1 MEFKVK
7 NLSEKENAKRLPIS
21 SMARTTLSAGLL
33 LRLGINTSQSLMSD
47 LFSVKR
53 PDLKSALI
61 SKKNVTATVDTLK
74 NLRGAAMKFG
84 QLLSL
89 DETVILSP
97 DLAVIF
103 AQLQSSGYSMTPSQ
117 LKKVLNHNWG
127 DDWLKDFKYF
137 DVRPFAA
144 ASIGQVHKATLKSG
158 EVVAIKVQF
167 PGVKQS
173 IDSDLATL
181 KFIMKTS
188 GMLPENFPLEHYLS
202 QCGDLLKRETNYE
215 LEAENINLFSGFLNG
230 SKVIHVPK
238 VYNKLSTDQTLT
250 MSFLEGREISN
261 IMEFDQSARDEISL
275 NLIELLFNEIFNFKM
290 VQTDPNLANFLL
302 TRGGK
307 SICILDFGACCRV
320 SEDTYRLYKELLSV
334 ALSLDLNC
342 IKSFLQE
349 KYFIPQETSMAGT
362 KFLENIISVTI
373 NELSK
378 DETFDFQKSKVFQ
391 LIVQEN
397 LNLYFDLIP
406 SSVLGSDF
414 IFTQRKI
421 FGLILFFRSIGTKLP
436 LLKIL
441 KHQANLLEL

>member
-1 MEFKVK
+1 MK

-97 DLAVIF
+97 DLAAIF

-127 DDWLKDFKYF
+127 DDWLKHFKYF

-250 MSFLEGREISN
+250 MSFLEGRELSN
-261 IMEFDQSARDEISL
+261 ITEFDQSARDEISL

-349 KYFIPQETSMAGT
+349 KNFIPQETSMAGT

-414 IFTQRKI
+414 IFIQRKI

>member
-1 MEFKVK
+1 
-7 NLSEKENAKRLPIS
+7 
-21 SMARTTLSAGLL
+21 MARTTLSAGLL

-97 DLAVIF
+97 DLAAIF

-250 MSFLEGREISN
+250 MSFLEGRELSN

-349 KYFIPQETSMAGT
+349 KNFIPQETSMAGT

-397 LNLYFDLIP
+397 LNLYFDLMP

-414 IFTQRKI
+414 IFIQRKI

-441 KHQANLLEL
+441 KHQAKLLEL

>member
-1 MEFKVK
+1 
-7 NLSEKENAKRLPIS
+7 
-21 SMARTTLSAGLL
+21 MARTTLSAGLL

-53 PDLKSALI
+53 PALKSALI

-97 DLAVIF
+97 DLAAIF

-127 DDWLKDFKYF
+127 DDWLKHFKYF

-215 LEAENINLFSGFLNG
+215 LEAENINLFSVFLKG

-250 MSFLEGREISN
+250 MSFLEGRELSN

-307 SICILDFGACCRV
+307 SICILDFGACCRL
-320 SEDTYRLYKELLSV
+320 SEDTHRLFKELLSV

-349 KYFIPQETSMAGT
+349 KNFIPQETSMAGT

-414 IFTQRKI
+414 IFIQRKI

>member
-1 MEFKVK
+1 MK

-97 DLAVIF
+97 DLAAIF

-127 DDWLKDFKYF
+127 DDWLKHFKYF

-250 MSFLEGREISN
+250 MSFLEGRELSN

-320 SEDTYRLYKELLSV
+320 SEDTHRLYKELLSV
-334 ALSLDLNC
+334 ALSLDLNS

-349 KYFIPQETSMAGT
+349 KNFIPQETSMAGT

-414 IFTQRKI
+414 IFIQRKI

>member
-1 MEFKVK
+1 MK

-53 PDLKSALI
+53 PNLKSALI

-97 DLAVIF
+97 DLAAIF

-127 DDWLKDFKYF
+127 DDWLKHFKYF

-215 LEAENINLFSGFLNG
+215 LEAENINLFSAFLNG

-250 MSFLEGREISN
+250 MSFLEGRELSN
-261 IMEFDQSARDEISL
+261 IMEFDQSVRDEISL

-320 SEDTYRLYKELLSV
+320 SEDTHRLYKELLSV

-349 KYFIPQETSMAGT
+349 KNFIPQETSMAGT

-414 IFTQRKI
+414 IFIQRKI

>member
-1 MEFKVK
+1 MK

-97 DLAVIF
+97 DLAAIF

-127 DDWLKDFKYF
+127 DDWLKHFKYF

-250 MSFLEGREISN
+250 MSFLEGRELSN
-261 IMEFDQSARDEISL
+261 IMEFDQSVRDEISL

-342 IKSFLQE
+342 IKSFLHE
-349 KYFIPQETSMAGT
+349 KNFIPQETSMAGT

-414 IFTQRKI
+414 IFIQRKI

>member
-1 MEFKVK
+1 
-7 NLSEKENAKRLPIS
+7 
-21 SMARTTLSAGLL
+21 MARTTLSAGLL
-33 LRLGINTSQSLMSD
+33 LRLGVNTSQSLMSD

-89 DETVILSP
+89 DETLILSP
-97 DLAVIF
+97 ELAAIF

-117 LKKVLNHNWG
+117 LKKVLNQNWG
-127 DDWLKDFKYF
+127 DDWLKHFKYF

-250 MSFLEGREISN
+250 MSFLEGQELSN

-307 SICILDFGACCRV
+307 SICILDFGACCRL
-320 SEDTYRLYKELLSV
+320 SEDTHRLYKELLSV

-349 KYFIPQETSMAGT
+349 KNFIPQETSMAGT

-414 IFTQRKI
+414 IFIQRKI

-441 KHQANLLEL
+441 KHQAKLLEL

>member
-1 MEFKVK
+1 VK

-53 PDLKSALI
+53 PNLKSALI

-97 DLAVIF
+97 DLAAIF

-127 DDWLKDFKYF
+127 DDWLKHFKYF

-250 MSFLEGREISN
+250 MSFLEGRELSN
-261 IMEFDQSARDEISL
+261 IMEFDQSVRDEISL

-320 SEDTYRLYKELLSV
+320 SEDTHRLYKELLSV
-334 ALSLDLNC
+334 ALSLDLNS

-349 KYFIPQETSMAGT
+349 KNFIPQETSMAGT

-414 IFTQRKI
+414 IFIQRKI

>member
-1 MEFKVK
+1 VK

-97 DLAVIF
+97 DLATIF

-127 DDWLKDFKYF
+127 DDWLKHFKYF

-238 VYNKLSTDQTLT
+238 VYNKLSTEQTLT
-250 MSFLEGREISN
+250 MSFLEGRELSN
-261 IMEFDQSARDEISL
+261 IMQFDQSARDEISL

-307 SICILDFGACCRV
+307 SICILDFGACCRL
-320 SEDTYRLYKELLSV
+320 SEDTHRLYKELLSV

-349 KYFIPQETSMAGT
+349 KNFIPQETSMAGT
-362 KFLENIISVTI
+362 KFLENIISVAI

-414 IFTQRKI
+414 IFIQRKI

>member
-1 MEFKVK
+1 MK

-97 DLAVIF
+97 DLAAIF

-127 DDWLKDFKYF
+127 DDWLKHFKYF

-250 MSFLEGREISN
+250 MSFLEGRELSN

-302 TRGGK
+302 TRSGK

-320 SEDTYRLYKELLSV
+320 SEDTHRLYKELLSV
-334 ALSLDLNC
+334 ALSLDLNS

-349 KYFIPQETSMAGT
+349 KNFIPQETSMAGT

-414 IFTQRKI
+414 IFIQRKI

>member
-1 MEFKVK
+1 
-7 NLSEKENAKRLPIS
+7 
-21 SMARTTLSAGLL
+21 MARTTLSAGLL

-97 DLAVIF
+97 DLAAIF

-127 DDWLKDFKYF
+127 DDWLKHFKYF

-250 MSFLEGREISN
+250 MSFLEGRELSN
-261 IMEFDQSARDEISL
+261 IMEFDQSARNEISL

-320 SEDTYRLYKELLSV
+320 SEDTHRLYKELLSV

-349 KYFIPQETSMAGT
+349 KNFIPQETSMAGT

-414 IFTQRKI
+414 IFIQRKI

>member
-1 MEFKVK
+1 VK

-53 PDLKSALI
+53 PNLKSALI

-97 DLAVIF
+97 DLAAIF

-127 DDWLKDFKYF
+127 DDWLKHFKYF

-250 MSFLEGREISN
+250 MSFLEGRELSN

-349 KYFIPQETSMAGT
+349 KNFIPQETSMAGT

-397 LNLYFDLIP
+397 LNLYFDLMP

-414 IFTQRKI
+414 IFIQRKI

>member
-1 MEFKVK
+1 
-7 NLSEKENAKRLPIS
+7 
-21 SMARTTLSAGLL
+21 MARTTLSAGLL

-53 PDLKSALI
+53 PNLKSALI

-97 DLAVIF
+97 DLAAIF

-127 DDWLKDFKYF
+127 DDWLKHFKYF

-250 MSFLEGREISN
+250 MSFLEGRELSN

-349 KYFIPQETSMAGT
+349 KNFIPQETSMAGT

-397 LNLYFDLIP
+397 LNLYFDLMP

-414 IFTQRKI
+414 IFIQRKI

>member
-1 MEFKVK
+1 
-7 NLSEKENAKRLPIS
+7 
-21 SMARTTLSAGLL
+21 MARTTLSAGLL

-97 DLAVIF
+97 DLAAIF

-127 DDWLKDFKYF
+127 DDWLKHFKYF

-181 KFIMKTS
+181 KIIMKTS

-250 MSFLEGREISN
+250 MSFLEGRELSN

-320 SEDTYRLYKELLSV
+320 SEDTHRLYKELLSV

-349 KYFIPQETSMAGT
+349 KNFIPQETSMAGT

-414 IFTQRKI
+414 IFIQRKI

>member
-1 MEFKVK
+1 VK

-97 DLAVIF
+97 DLAAIF

-127 DDWLKDFKYF
+127 DDWLKHFKYF

-238 VYNKLSTDQTLT
+238 VYNELSTDQTLT
-250 MSFLEGREISN
+250 MSFLEGRELSN
-261 IMEFDQSARDEISL
+261 IMQFDQSARDEISL

-302 TRGGK
+302 NRGGK

-320 SEDTYRLYKELLSV
+320 SENTYRLYKELLSV

-349 KYFIPQETSMAGT
+349 KNFIPQETSMAGT

-414 IFTQRKI
+414 IFIQRKI

-441 KHQANLLEL
+441 KHQASLLEL

>member
-1 MEFKVK
+1 
-7 NLSEKENAKRLPIS
+7 
-21 SMARTTLSAGLL
+21 MARTTLSAGLL

-47 LFSVKR
+47 LLSVKR

-97 DLAVIF
+97 DLAAIF

-127 DDWLKDFKYF
+127 DDWLKHFKYF

-238 VYNKLSTDQTLT
+238 VYNELSTDQTLT
-250 MSFLEGREISN
+250 MSFLEGRELSN
-261 IMEFDQSARDEISL
+261 IMQFDQSARDEISL

-302 TRGGK
+302 NRGGK

-320 SEDTYRLYKELLSV
+320 SENTYRLYKELLSI

-349 KYFIPQETSMAGT
+349 KNFIPQETSMAGT

-414 IFTQRKI
+414 IFIQRKI

-441 KHQANLLEL
+441 KHQASLLEL

>member
-1 MEFKVK
+1 MK

-97 DLAVIF
+97 DLAAIF

-127 DDWLKDFKYF
+127 DDWLKHFKYF

-144 ASIGQVHKATLKSG
+144 ASIGQVHKATLKSD

-250 MSFLEGREISN
+250 MSFLEGRELSN

-320 SEDTYRLYKELLSV
+320 SEDTHRLYKELLSV

-349 KYFIPQETSMAGT
+349 KNFIPQETSMAGT

-414 IFTQRKI
+414 IFIQRKI

>member
-1 MEFKVK
+1 MK

-97 DLAVIF
+97 DLAAIF

-127 DDWLKDFKYF
+127 DDWLKHFKYF

-250 MSFLEGREISN
+250 MSFLEGQELSN

-275 NLIELLFNEIFNFKM
+275 HLIELLFNEIFNFKM

-320 SEDTYRLYKELLSV
+320 SEDTHRLYKELLSV

-349 KYFIPQETSMAGT
+349 KNFIPQETSMAGT

-414 IFTQRKI
+414 IFIQRKI

>member
-1 MEFKVK
+1 
-7 NLSEKENAKRLPIS
+7 
-21 SMARTTLSAGLL
+21 MARTTLSAGLL

-97 DLAVIF
+97 DLAAIF

-127 DDWLKDFKYF
+127 DDWLKHFKYF

-250 MSFLEGREISN
+250 MSFLEGRELSN

-342 IKSFLQE
+342 IKSFLHE
-349 KYFIPQETSMAGT
+349 KNFIPQETSMAGT

-397 LNLYFDLIP
+397 LNLYFDLMP

-414 IFTQRKI
+414 IFIQRKI

>member
-1 MEFKVK
+1 MK

-21 SMARTTLSAGLL
+21 SVVRATLSAGLL

-89 DETVILSP
+89 DETIILSP
-97 DLAVIF
+97 DLAAIF

-127 DDWLKDFKYF
+127 DDWLKHFKYF

-202 QCGDLLKRETNYE
+202 QCGDLLKRETNYD

-238 VYNKLSTDQTLT
+238 VYNELSTDQTLT
-250 MSFLEGREISN
+250 MSFLEGRELSN
-261 IMEFDQSARDEISL
+261 IMQFDQSARDEISL

-320 SEDTYRLYKELLSV
+320 SENTYRLYKELLSV

-349 KYFIPQETSMAGT
+349 KNFIPQETSMAGT

-414 IFTQRKI
+414 IFIQRKI

>member
-1 MEFKVK
+1 MK

-97 DLAVIF
+97 DLAAIF

-127 DDWLKDFKYF
+127 DDWLKHFKYF

-250 MSFLEGREISN
+250 MSFLEGRELSN
-261 IMEFDQSARDEISL
+261 IMEFDQSARNEISL

-320 SEDTYRLYKELLSV
+320 SEDTHRLYKELLSV

-349 KYFIPQETSMAGT
+349 KNFIPQETSMAGT

-414 IFTQRKI
+414 IFIQRKI

>member
-1 MEFKVK
+1 MK

-53 PDLKSALI
+53 PNLKSALI

-97 DLAVIF
+97 DLAAIF

-127 DDWLKDFKYF
+127 DDWLKHFKYF

-250 MSFLEGREISN
+250 MSFLEGRELSN

-320 SEDTYRLYKELLSV
+320 SEDTHRLYKELLSV

-349 KYFIPQETSMAGT
+349 KNFIPQETSMAGT

-397 LNLYFDLIP
+397 LNLYFDLMP

-414 IFTQRKI
+414 IFIQRKI

>member
-1 MEFKVK
+1 
-7 NLSEKENAKRLPIS
+7 
-21 SMARTTLSAGLL
+21 MARTTLSAGLL

-97 DLAVIF
+97 DLAAIF

-127 DDWLKDFKYF
+127 DDWLKHFKYF

-230 SKVIHVPK
+230 SKVIQVPK

-250 MSFLEGREISN
+250 MSFLEGRELSN

-320 SEDTYRLYKELLSV
+320 SDETYRLYKELLSV

-349 KYFIPQETSMAGT
+349 KNFIPQETSMAGT

-414 IFTQRKI
+414 IFIQRKI

-441 KHQANLLEL
+441 KHQASLLEL

>member
-1 MEFKVK
+1 MK

-97 DLAVIF
+97 DLAAIF

-127 DDWLKDFKYF
+127 DDWLKHFKYF

-250 MSFLEGREISN
+250 MSFLEGRELSN
-261 IMEFDQSARDEISL
+261 IMEFDQSVRDEISL

-349 KYFIPQETSMAGT
+349 KNFIPQETSMAGT

-397 LNLYFDLIP
+397 LNLYFDLMP

-414 IFTQRKI
+414 IFIQRKI

>member
-1 MEFKVK
+1 MK

-53 PDLKSALI
+53 PNLKSALI

-97 DLAVIF
+97 DLAAIF

-127 DDWLKDFKYF
+127 DDWLKHFKYF

-250 MSFLEGREISN
+250 MSFLEGRELSN

-349 KYFIPQETSMAGT
+349 KNFIPQETSMAGT

-397 LNLYFDLIP
+397 LNLYFDLMP

-414 IFTQRKI
+414 IFIQRKI

>member
-1 MEFKVK
+1 MK

-97 DLAVIF
+97 DLAAIF

-127 DDWLKDFKYF
+127 DDWLKHFKYF

-238 VYNKLSTDQTLT
+238 VYNELSTDQTLT
-250 MSFLEGREISN
+250 MSFLEGRELSN

-302 TRGGK
+302 NRGGK

-320 SEDTYRLYKELLSV
+320 SEDTHRLYKELLSV

-349 KYFIPQETSMAGT
+349 KNFIPQETSMAGT

-414 IFTQRKI
+414 IFIQRKI

-441 KHQANLLEL
+441 KHQASLLEL

>member
-1 MEFKVK
+1 MK

-97 DLAVIF
+97 DLAAIF

-127 DDWLKDFKYF
+127 DDWLKHFKYF

-250 MSFLEGREISN
+250 MSFLEGRELSN

-275 NLIELLFNEIFNFKM
+275 HLIELLFNEIFNFKM

-320 SEDTYRLYKELLSV
+320 SEDTHRLYKELLSV

-349 KYFIPQETSMAGT
+349 KNFIPQETSMAGT

-414 IFTQRKI
+414 IFIQRKI

>member
-1 MEFKVK
+1 
-7 NLSEKENAKRLPIS
+7 
-21 SMARTTLSAGLL
+21 MARTTLSAGLL

-97 DLAVIF
+97 DLAAIF

-250 MSFLEGREISN
+250 MSFLEGRELSN

-307 SICILDFGACCRV
+307 SICILDFGACCRL
-320 SEDTYRLYKELLSV
+320 SEDTHRLYKELLSV

-349 KYFIPQETSMAGT
+349 KNFIPQETSMAGT

-397 LNLYFDLIP
+397 LNLYFDLMP

-414 IFTQRKI
+414 IFIQRKI

>member
-1 MEFKVK
+1 VK

-97 DLAVIF
+97 DLAAIF

-127 DDWLKDFKYF
+127 DDWLKHFKYF

-250 MSFLEGREISN
+250 MSFLEGRELSN
-261 IMEFDQSARDEISL
+261 IMEFDQSVRDEISL

-302 TRGGK
+302 TRSGK

-349 KYFIPQETSMAGT
+349 KNFIPQETSMAGT

-397 LNLYFDLIP
+397 LNLYFDLMP

-414 IFTQRKI
+414 IFIQRKI

>member
-1 MEFKVK
+1 
-7 NLSEKENAKRLPIS
+7 
-21 SMARTTLSAGLL
+21 MARTTLSAGLL
-33 LRLGINTSQSLMSD
+33 LRLGINTSQSLMWD

-97 DLAVIF
+97 DLAAIF

-127 DDWLKDFKYF
+127 DDWLKHFKYF

-238 VYNKLSTDQTLT
+238 VYNELSTDQTLT
-250 MSFLEGREISN
+250 MSFLEGRELSN
-261 IMEFDQSARDEISL
+261 IMQFDQSARDEISL

-302 TRGGK
+302 NRGGK

-320 SEDTYRLYKELLSV
+320 SDETYRLYKELLSV

-349 KYFIPQETSMAGT
+349 KNFIPQETSMAGT

-414 IFTQRKI
+414 IFIQRKI

>member
-1 MEFKVK
+1 
-7 NLSEKENAKRLPIS
+7 
-21 SMARTTLSAGLL
+21 MARTTLSAGLL

-97 DLAVIF
+97 DLAAIF

-127 DDWLKDFKYF
+127 DDWLKHFKYF

-250 MSFLEGREISN
+250 MSFLEGRELSN

-302 TRGGK
+302 NRGGK

-320 SEDTYRLYKELLSV
+320 SEDTHRLYKELLSV

-349 KYFIPQETSMAGT
+349 KNFIPQETSMAGT

-414 IFTQRKI
+414 IFIQRKI

>member
-1 MEFKVK
+1 MK

-97 DLAVIF
+97 DLAAIF

-127 DDWLKDFKYF
+127 DDWLKHFKYF

-250 MSFLEGREISN
+250 MSFLEGQELSN

-307 SICILDFGACCRV
+307 SICILDFGACCRL
-320 SEDTYRLYKELLSV
+320 SEDTHRLYKELLSV

-349 KYFIPQETSMAGT
+349 KNFIPQETSMAGT

-414 IFTQRKI
+414 IFIQRKI

>member
-1 MEFKVK
+1 
-7 NLSEKENAKRLPIS
+7 
-21 SMARTTLSAGLL
+21 MARTTLSAGLL

-97 DLAVIF
+97 DLAAIF

-250 MSFLEGREISN
+250 MSFLEGRELSN
-261 IMEFDQSARDEISL
+261 IMEFDQSVRDEISL

-307 SICILDFGACCRV
+307 SICILDFGACCRL
-320 SEDTYRLYKELLSV
+320 SEDTHRLYKELLSV
-334 ALSLDLNC
+334 ALSLDLNS

-349 KYFIPQETSMAGT
+349 KNFIPQETSMAGT

-397 LNLYFDLIP
+397 LNLYFDLMP

-414 IFTQRKI
+414 IFIQRKI

>member
-1 MEFKVK
+1 MK

-53 PDLKSALI
+53 PNLKSALI

-97 DLAVIF
+97 DLAAIF

-127 DDWLKDFKYF
+127 DDWLKHFKYF

-250 MSFLEGREISN
+250 MSFLEGRELSN
-261 IMEFDQSARDEISL
+261 IMEFDQSVRDEISL

-349 KYFIPQETSMAGT
+349 KNFIPQETSMAGT

-414 IFTQRKI
+414 IFIQRKI

>member
-1 MEFKVK
+1 MK

-97 DLAVIF
+97 DLAAIF

-127 DDWLKDFKYF
+127 DDWLKHFKYF

-230 SKVIHVPK
+230 SKVIHVPQ
-238 VYNKLSTDQTLT
+238 VYNELSTDQTLT
-250 MSFLEGREISN
+250 MSFLEGRELSN

-349 KYFIPQETSMAGT
+349 KNFIPQETSMAGT

-414 IFTQRKI
+414 IFIQRKI

-441 KHQANLLEL
+441 KHQASLLEL

>member
-1 MEFKVK
+1 
-7 NLSEKENAKRLPIS
+7 
-21 SMARTTLSAGLL
+21 
-33 LRLGINTSQSLMSD
+33 MSD

-53 PDLKSALI
+53 PNLKSALI

-97 DLAVIF
+97 DLAAIF

-127 DDWLKDFKYF
+127 DDWLKHFKYF

-250 MSFLEGREISN
+250 MSFLEGRELSN

-349 KYFIPQETSMAGT
+349 KNFIPQETSMAGT

-397 LNLYFDLIP
+397 LNLYFDLMP

-414 IFTQRKI
+414 IFIQRKI

>member
-1 MEFKVK
+1 MK

-97 DLAVIF
+97 DLAAIF

-250 MSFLEGREISN
+250 MSFLEGRELSN

-349 KYFIPQETSMAGT
+349 KNFIPQETSMAGT

-397 LNLYFDLIP
+397 LNLYFDLMP

-414 IFTQRKI
+414 IFIQRKI

>member
-1 MEFKVK
+1 
-7 NLSEKENAKRLPIS
+7 
-21 SMARTTLSAGLL
+21 MARTTLSAGLL

-53 PDLKSALI
+53 PNLKSALI

-97 DLAVIF
+97 DLAAIF

-127 DDWLKDFKYF
+127 DDWLRHFKYF

-215 LEAENINLFSGFLNG
+215 LEAENINLFSAFLNG

-250 MSFLEGREISN
+250 MSFLEGRELSN

-349 KYFIPQETSMAGT
+349 KNFIPQETSMAGT

-397 LNLYFDLIP
+397 LNLYFDFIP
-406 SSVLGSDF
+406 SSVFGSDF
-414 IFTQRKI
+414 IFIQRKI

-441 KHQANLLEL
+441 KHQAKLLEL

>member
-1 MEFKVK
+1 
-7 NLSEKENAKRLPIS
+7 
-21 SMARTTLSAGLL
+21 MARTTLSAGLL

-97 DLAVIF
+97 DLAAIF

-127 DDWLKDFKYF
+127 DDWLKHFKYF

-250 MSFLEGREISN
+250 MSFLEGRELSN

-349 KYFIPQETSMAGT
+349 KNFIPQETSMAGT

-378 DETFDFQKSKVFQ
+378 DETFNFQKSKVFQ

-397 LNLYFDLIP
+397 LNLYFDLMP

-414 IFTQRKI
+414 IFIQRKI
-421 FGLILFFRSIGTKLP
+421 FGLILFLRSIGTKLP

>member
-1 MEFKVK
+1 MK

-53 PDLKSALI
+53 PNLKSALI
-61 SKKNVTATVDTLK
+61 SKKNVTTTVDTLK

-97 DLAVIF
+97 DLAAIF

-215 LEAENINLFSGFLNG
+215 LEAENINLFSGFLHG

-250 MSFLEGREISN
+250 MSFLEGRELSN

-320 SEDTYRLYKELLSV
+320 SEDTHRLYKELLSV

-349 KYFIPQETSMAGT
+349 KNFIPQETSMAGT

-397 LNLYFDLIP
+397 LNLYFDLMP

-414 IFTQRKI
+414 IFIQRKI